1 MTWGMPVLTLAIWL
15 ALGWSSVDWV
25 LRARQLTSPGTAMA
39 ASVTPPS
46 IEGLAP
52 GASPIGP
59 EVGRLLGATPA
70 NAASPVA
77 AAPSLASRLKL
88 VGVASSGAQRGAA
101 LIGIDGQAP
110 KPFRIGQAVIDGLLL
125 QSVDRAG
132 ARLGAEMGGPPVLQL
147 DMPLP
152 RQP

>member
-1 MTWGMPVLTLAIWL
+1 MPVLTLAIWL
-15 ALGWSSVDWV
+15 ALGWSSVQWV
-25 LRARQLTSPGTAMA
+25 LRARQVVSPGTTMA
-39 ASVTPPS
+39 ASVTTPPQ
-46 IEGLAP
+46 EGS

-59 EVGRLLGATPA
+59 EVGRLLGANPA

-101 LIGIDGQAP
+101 LIGIDGQAV
-110 KPFRIGQAVIDGLLL
+110 KPFRIGQAVIDGLVL
-125 QSVDRAG
+125 QSVDRAA
-132 ARLGAEMGGPPVLQL
+132 ARLGAEMGGPPVVQL